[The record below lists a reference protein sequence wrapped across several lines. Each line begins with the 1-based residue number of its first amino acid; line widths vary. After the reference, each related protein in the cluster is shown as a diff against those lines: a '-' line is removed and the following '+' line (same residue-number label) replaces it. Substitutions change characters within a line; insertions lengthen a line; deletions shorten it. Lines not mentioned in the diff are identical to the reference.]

1 MTVNLHIKKLSPPG
15 GPGDTWVPAH
25 QHRDVFPQSKGLLG
39 AAPMSSFSPSA
50 AGSSR
55 NAAQLAAWG
64 AAAGA
69 LSSATG
75 TPMPVVE
82 LATVAA
88 RAARNAVLDAAAHTG
103 VARAELRTAAD
114 DALELAFIQSGQ
126 AGLRQLLDHVH
137 RQKVD
142 DESAAQQQWA
152 AQRDAAG
159 QSHIDANGNSQSERI
174 ISSAISID
182 EMSHLPDQR
191 AAHAISSLDDQI
203 IETLREASMGTYGAD
218 APSPWDDVLA
228 QGGDRALRA
237 IKVRLEERERDHERM
252 RAPTE
257 PRYMGFG
264 ERLERLSVFERLQVT
279 SAPPPPNPW
288 MSLPKPTPRSPHTGL
303 LPLPPIPYPPTP
315 PHPTP
320 PPPPGTAR
328 VRSKTHA
335 NLHPVRGRHGA
346 RHARGGGDRRHL
358 KDRWRRQRGR
368 PLDRSDRSHLRF

>member
-1 MTVNLHIKKLSPPG
+1 MGSCSSTPATFFLSPR
-15 GPGDTWVPAH
+15 V
-25 QHRDVFPQSKGLLG
+25 LG

-75 TPMPVVE
+75 TPMPIVE

-174 ISSAISID
+174 ISSTISID

-237 IKVRLEERERDHERM
+237 IKVRLEERERDHERT

-279 SAPPPPNPW
+279 SAPPPP
-288 MSLPKPTPRSPHTGL
+288 
-303 LPLPPIPYPPTP
+303 
-315 PHPTP
+315 
-320 PPPPGTAR
+320 
-328 VRSKTHA
+328 
-335 NLHPVRGRHGA
+335 
-346 RHARGGGDRRHL
+346 
-358 KDRWRRQRGR
+358 
-368 PLDRSDRSHLRF
+368 